1 MAQQE
6 GTGVAPI
13 QLPTVPS
20 FDPSG
25 DPNTIS
31 QRWYKWKKS
40 FVYYIEASGITN
52 YVQKRNTL
60 LHLVGIVTQ
69 KIFETLQ
76 IQSVRAQNILL
87 ISLVMQSHYQ
97 YH

>member
-6 GTGVAPI
+6 GRGVVPI

-31 QRWYKWKKS
+31 QRWNKWKKS

-52 YVQKRNTL
+52 DEQKRNT
-60 LHLVGIVTQ
+60 VT
-69 KIFETLQ
+69 F
-76 IQSVRAQNILL
+76 S
-87 ISLVMQSHYQ
+87 
-97 YH
+97 

>member
-6 GTGVAPI
+6 GTGVVPI

-31 QRWYKWKKS
+31 QRWYKWKK
-40 FVYYIEASGITN
+40 
-52 YVQKRNTL
+52 
-60 LHLVGIVTQ
+60 
-69 KIFETLQ
+69 
-76 IQSVRAQNILL
+76 
-87 ISLVMQSHYQ
+87 
-97 YH
+97 